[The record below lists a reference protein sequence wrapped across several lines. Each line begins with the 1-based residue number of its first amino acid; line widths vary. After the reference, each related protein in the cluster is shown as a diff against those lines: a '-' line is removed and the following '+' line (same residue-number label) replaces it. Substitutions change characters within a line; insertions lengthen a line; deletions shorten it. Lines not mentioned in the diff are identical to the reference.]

1 MDIWVLT
8 KVQKTVEDSL
18 FFFLEDSLLNKIAG
32 TIGHSQPPFTKKEKK
47 RKKELKPKYY
57 NFRKINSNSKQM
69 IKLNVENR
77 TKNQQEK
84 KKKKPKHPRK
94 PPGAS

>member
-18 FFFLEDSLLNKIAG
+18 FFFFFLEDSLLNKIAG

-84 KKKKPKHPRK
+84 KKTKTPKKTSR
-94 PPGAS
+94 S